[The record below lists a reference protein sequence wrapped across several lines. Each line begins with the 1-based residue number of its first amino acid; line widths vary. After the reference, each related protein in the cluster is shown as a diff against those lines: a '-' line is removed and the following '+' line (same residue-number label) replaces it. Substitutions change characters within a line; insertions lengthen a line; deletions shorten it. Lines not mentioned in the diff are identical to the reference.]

1 MSRAI
6 DRARHAVAA
15 AAPTGLSLA
24 AVSGGADSLALAVAA
39 SQLPGDFGAV
49 IVDHGLQAGSAQVA
63 VRAAGQCRELGLEP
77 VLVLRVDTRPDEASA
92 RTARYE
98 AFDRALQS
106 TGAQR
111 ILLGHTRDDQAE
123 QVLLGLLRGSGTRS
137 LAGMPA
143 VRGSYARPLLD
154 LSRQDTEQICVG
166 AGLEYWED
174 PSNTDTSYRRNLVR
188 SEILPYLRG
197 QLGEHIPQALART
210 AQLAA
215 ADADAL
221 DQWAGRAWAE
231 HGTNLKSLA
240 DLPPA
245 VASRVLRLAAADAGA
260 RNLGRERTAALCA
273 LAGVGTE
280 KSKSAGPVQLEGKI
294 SAYRRSP
301 VIVFTDSR

>member
-1 MSRAI
+1 M
-6 DRARHAVAA
+6 
-15 AAPTGLSLA
+15 
-24 AVSGGADSLALAVAA
+24 
-39 SQLPGDFGAV
+39 
-49 IVDHGLQAGSAQVA
+49 
-63 VRAAGQCRELGLEP
+63 
-77 VLVLRVDTRPDEASA
+77 
-92 RTARYE
+92 
-98 AFDRALQS
+98 
-106 TGAQR
+106 
-111 ILLGHTRDDQAE
+111 DD
-123 QVLLGLLRGSGTRS
+123 GRC
-137 LAGMPA
+137 LAG
-143 VRGSYARPLLD
+143 AR
-154 LSRQDTEQICVG
+154 
-166 AGLEYWED
+166 
-174 PSNTDTSYRRNLVR
+174 RRV
-188 SEILPYLRG
+188 EFG
-197 QLGEHIPQALART
+197 LGEGWEV
-210 AQLAA
+210 A

>member
-1 MSRAI
+1 MSRPI
-6 DRARHAVAA
+6 DRARTAVAA
-15 AAPTGLSLA
+15 MAPAGLSLV

-39 SQLPGDFGAV
+39 SQLPGAFGAV
-49 IVDHGLQAGSAQVA
+49 VVDHGLQPGSAQA
-63 VRAAGQCRELGLEP
+63 ADRAAQQCRELGLDP
-77 VLVLRVDTRPDEASA
+77 VLVRRVRTGPDEASA

-98 AFDRALQS
+98 AFERALES

-123 QVLLGLLRGSGTRS
+123 QVLLGLLRGSGIRS

-143 VRGSYARPLLD
+143 VRGAYARPLLG
-154 LSRQDTEQICVG
+154 LAREDTEQICAG

-174 PSNTDTSYRRNLVR
+174 PSNTDTTYRRNLVR
-188 SEILPYLRG
+188 GEIMPYLREH
-197 QLGEHIPQALART
+197 LGGHIPQALART

-221 DQWAGRAWAE
+221 DLWAGRAWAE
-231 HGTNLKSLA
+231 HGTDLKALA
-240 DLPPA
+240 ALPPA
-245 VASRVLRLAAADAGA
+245 VASRVLRLAAAEAGA
-260 RNLGRERTAALCA
+260 KNVGRERTAALCA

-280 KSKSAGPVQLEGKI
+280 KSKSAGPVQLDGKI

-301 VIVFTDSR
+301 VIVFTDSL